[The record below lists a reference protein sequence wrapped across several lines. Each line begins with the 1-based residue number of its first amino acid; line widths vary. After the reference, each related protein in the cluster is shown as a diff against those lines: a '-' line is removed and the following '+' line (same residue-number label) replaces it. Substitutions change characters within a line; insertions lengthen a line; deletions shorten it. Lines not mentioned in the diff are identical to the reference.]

1 MISTDGVPLL
11 MDFGISHMIAG
22 TSSLEAAT
30 YGYKGTI
37 RWQAPELVEGTD
49 NKGHTSKA
57 SDVYA
62 FAMTCLE
69 VSEVA
74 S

>member
-1 MISTDGVPLL
+1 MIA
-11 MDFGISHMIAG
+11 DFGISKMRTIQTSVNTGDGMG
-22 TSSLEAAT
+22 TL
-30 YGYKGTI
+30 
-37 RWQAPELVEGTD
+37 RWQAPELLEGTD

-74 S
+74 L